1 MAKNTKETSSRI
13 ASLASE
19 KLRDP
24 NASQIQ
30 KSLAASALS
39 QSGSSKQTGAA
50 METKA
55 AKVLGSEK
63 YSHETKELA
72 ASVVSQSNKDR

>member
-1 MAKNTKETSSRI
+1 MATNTKKTSTHVASRAAEI
-13 ASLASE
+13 LQ
-19 KLRDP
+19 DP

-30 KSLAASALS
+30 KSLAGSALS

-55 AKVLGSEK
+55 SKVLSSDK
-63 YSHETKELA
+63 YAQETKELA
-72 ASVVSQSNKDR
+72 ASVLSQSNKSR

>member
-72 ASVVSQSNKDR
+72 GSIVSQSNKDR